1 MVFVILIAF
10 LYGCATVISKM
21 INYRATQE
29 LGTWN
34 GSLVNYVVASILALV
49 MLLFTSGFQVK
60 PGAYTEAPPYLYAGG
75 AFGVI
80 AFVLSLVC
88 LDKMKVFQS
97 TILLLVGQL
106 LAGILFDVMVF
117 QNFTLIKLGGI
128 LLVTVGIFW
137 DKKVTEEESAKTR
150 SASSPSES

>member
-1 MVFVILIAF
+1 MVFIILIAF
-10 LYGCATVISKM
+10 LYGCATVVSKM

-49 MLLFTSGFQVK
+49 MLLLTSGFQVNLS
-60 PGAYTEAPPYLYAGG
+60 AYGEAPPYLYAGG

-88 LDKMKVFQS
+88 LEKMKVFQS

-117 QNFTLIKLGGI
+117 QNFTLIKLAGI
-128 LLVTVGIFW
+128 LLVSVGIFW
-137 DKKVTEEESAKTR
+137 DKKVTTKQKEKNRPAS
-150 SASSPSES
+150 SSPS

>member
-1 MVFVILIAF
+1 MIFVIFIAF

-34 GSLVNYVVASILALV
+34 GSLVNYVVASILSLA
-49 MLLFTSGFQVK
+49 MLLASTRFRPELS
-60 PGAYTEAPPYLYAGG
+60 AYVEAPPYLYAGG

-88 LDKMKVFQS
+88 LSRMKVFQS
-97 TILLLVGQL
+97 TILLLAGQL

-117 QNFTLIKLGGI
+117 RSFTPPKAVGI
-128 LLVTVGIFW
+128 LLVTIGIFW
-137 DKKVTEEESAKTR
+137 DKHVTRPPEA
-150 SASSPSES
+150 

>member
-1 MVFVILIAF
+1 MLLILFVAF

-34 GSLVNYVVASILALV
+34 GSLVNYVVASILAFV
-49 MLLFTSGFQVK
+49 MLLFTSHFQVDLST
-60 PGAYTEAPPYLYAGG
+60 YIQAPPYLYAGG

-80 AFVLSLVC
+80 AFVLSLIC
-88 LDKMKVFQS
+88 LEKMKVFQS

-106 LAGILFDVMVF
+106 LAGILFDVLVF
-117 QNFTLIKLGGI
+117 QNFTWAKLGGI
-128 LLVTVGIFW
+128 ALVTVGIFW
-137 DKKVTEEESAKTR
+137 DKKVT
-150 SASSPSES
+150 SEQTEKSFS

>member
-1 MVFVILIAF
+1 MLFVVFVAF

-21 INYRATQE
+21 INYRATKE

-49 MLLFTSGFQVK
+49 MLLITSRFQID
-60 PGAYTEAPPYLYAGG
+60 PNAYIKAPAYLYAGG

-80 AFVLSLVC
+80 AFVISLIC
-88 LDKMKVFQS
+88 LEKMKVFQS

-117 QNFTLIKLGGI
+117 QNFTWTKLGGI
-128 LLVTVGIFW
+128 ALVTVGILW
-137 DKKVTEEESAKTR
+137 DKKVTQKQAQK
-150 SASSPSES
+150 ALGH